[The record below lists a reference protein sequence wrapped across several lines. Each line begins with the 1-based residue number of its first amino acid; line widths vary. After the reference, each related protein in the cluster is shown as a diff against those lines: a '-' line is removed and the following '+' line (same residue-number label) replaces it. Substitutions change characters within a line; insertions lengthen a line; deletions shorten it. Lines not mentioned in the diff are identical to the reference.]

1 MSAAP
6 VPLSVLDLSAFGS
19 GSTPADGLRESLDLA
34 REAERRG
41 YARFWLAE
49 HHLNPGVAGAA
60 PHVLAAAVAAATAR
74 IRVGTAVTV
83 LGNTTPLRV
92 AEEIG
97 LLSALHP
104 GRIDLG
110 IGRSG
115 SRTPSSADPGEAV
128 GPGVGRNP
136 ASHGASRPT
145 PPERPAVADREVAGL
160 LLPAPPPPRTPGGA
174 HRAVHEKLLSRTRTG
189 TDTFTEDV
197 HDILALLDGT
207 YRDPDGASVLASPA
221 TGSDAEVWIHGSSAG
236 PSARRAGELGLP
248 FGANYHVVPSFVTDA
263 IAAYREAFRPGRIA
277 APHVIVS
284 ADVLVADTDA
294 RARELAAG
302 YGQWVH
308 SIRAGR
314 GAIPYP
320 TPAEALAAPLRP
332 EEEAVVRDR
341 LVTRFVGSPE
351 TVSAR
356 LDTLVAAT
364 GADELLVTTLAH
376 DPADRRR
383 SLALLAESRGI
394 LPG

>member
-1 MSAAP
+1 MTPPP

-19 GSTPADGLRESLDLA
+19 GSTPADGLRESLELA
-34 REAERRG
+34 REAERLG

-60 PHVLAAAVAAATAR
+60 PHVLAAAIAAATAR

-115 SRTPSSADPGEAV
+115 SRTPSSADP
-128 GPGVGRNP
+128 
-136 ASHGASRPT
+136 S
-145 PPERPAVADREVAGL
+145 ERPAIPDREDAGL
-160 LLPAPPPPRTPGGA
+160 LLPAPPPPRTTGGA
-174 HRAVHEKLLSRTRTG
+174 HRAVHERLLSRTRTE
-189 TDTFTEDV
+189 TDIFTEDV

-207 YRDPDGASVLASPA
+207 YRDPDGDPVLASPA

-236 PSARRAGELGLP
+236 PSAQLAGELGLP

-263 IAAYREAFRPGRIA
+263 IAAYRAAFRPGRIA

-284 ADVLVADTDA
+284 ADVLVADTDD
-294 RARELAAG
+294 RAQELAAG

-320 TPAEALAAPLRP
+320 TPAEALAAPLDP
-332 EEEAVVRDR
+332 EAQAVVRDR
-341 LVTRFVGSPE
+341 LVTRFVGAPE

-356 LDTLVAAT
+356 LDTLLAAT

-376 DPADRRR
+376 DPADRVR
-383 SLALLAESRGI
+383 SLALLAEVRGI
-394 LPG
+394 VPG